1 MDASAVYEELKSIL
15 EADPPYGAQVQFTG
29 SGASGWHAPML
40 RPWLHGALE
49 STSRDWFGEPAMY
62 MGEGGTIPFM
72 GMLGDKF
79 PEAQFIITGVLG
91 PNSNAHGPNEFL
103 HLPMAKRLT
112 GCVAQLL
119 KLQGEQARK
128 DAR

>member
-1 MDASAVYEELKSIL
+1 
-15 EADPPYGAQVQFTG
+15 
-29 SGASGWHAPML
+29 ML

-91 PNSNAHGPNEFL
+91 PNSNAHGPTSSSTCPWPNDS
-103 HLPMAKRLT
+103 